1 MSLGHTWA
9 TQQFSF
15 WNPQGAEPS
24 QGTSVTP
31 KAPQG
36 REPGQALPRRERPG
50 SRRAWGTLTE
60 QARSEGWS
68 HTPELSPCSIFHLQR
83 DGALATLTSASDGA
97 GGRGSCIRCARPRV
111 CQCCRKPMQP
121 PSSASVQ
128 GQCIAWKQ
136 VLDHVALGEEVSE
149 KTWSRDGANGW

>member
-1 MSLGHTWA
+1 MYSIEHLETEAKLGSQAWLPIYTHIIECLWVTWA
-9 TQQFSF
+9 IQQFNF

-50 SRRAWGTLTE
+50 SRQAWGTLTE

-68 HTPELSPCSIFHLQR
+68 HTP
-83 DGALATLTSASDGA
+83 GA
-97 GGRGSCIRCARPRV
+97 
-111 CQCCRKPMQP
+111 QPMFDL
-121 PSSASVQ
+121 PSSERWGPGYTDV
-128 GQCIAWKQ
+128 C
-136 VLDHVALGEEVSE
+136 L
-149 KTWSRDGANGW
+149 